1 MLKFYL
7 YKISVAENKQT
18 EKLYAQ
24 ILKFLITHPKA
35 KITANSEKA
44 DIILTIGGD
53 GTFLSGWHATN
64 FSKTIPIFGFN
75 SGRLGYLT
83 EANSNN
89 WKQTLTNII
98 NHKYTIENRL
108 ILNAKSYECQNF
120 DDSAF
125 SAINDIVIRSKGCS
139 DFIISINDEQ
149 IIQYRG
155 DGVIVATPMGST
167 AYALSAGGGLIDPK
181 SSIIE
186 IQALAPHT
194 LANRPIIFDISNIQ
208 SIKIKTDSRN
218 ECLVLAD
225 GEPIGTKEVE
235 IQPSS
240 EKMQVIKFD
249 NQKFQKT
256 VKNVFG
262 SI

>member
-7 YKISVAENKQT
+7 YKMSINENNQT
-18 EKLYAQ
+18 EELYAQ

-35 KITANSEKA
+35 KITTDSDKA
-44 DIILTIGGD
+44 DIVLTIGGD

-64 FSKTIPIFGFN
+64 LSETIPIFGFN
-75 SGRLGYLT
+75 TGRLGYLT

-89 WKQTLTNII
+89 WEQILTNII
-98 NHKYTIENRL
+98 DNKYTIENRL
-108 ILNAKSYECQNF
+108 ILNAKSYESQTFN
-120 DDSAF
+120 SAF

-139 DFIISINDEQ
+139 DFVISINDEQ

-155 DGVIVATPMGST
+155 DGVIIATPMGST

-181 SSIIE
+181 SSVIE

-194 LANRPIIFDISNIQ
+194 LANRPIIFDASNIQ

-225 GEPIGTKEVE
+225 GDPIGIKEVE

-240 EKMQVIKFD
+240 KLMQVIKFD

-256 VKNVFG
+256 VKNIFG